1 MQDIGAIMLES
12 VLVEVQAVRKLVVM
26 YAFIVT
32 A

>member
-12 VLVEVQAVRKLVVM
+12 VLVEVQAARKLVVM